1 MRLPDFW
8 TGLLFAA
15 LGVAI
20 AVYATT
26 FRVPAG
32 AASPR
37 IFPIVIGSIMVL
49 AGVLI
54 AIRGLKDIGAFESHE
69 WMKSPR
75 RIALVCYIP
84 VAVIAFILLA
94 PSLGTIF
101 MAIIIVTVHA
111 FIYGLRLLPAIAV
124 GLVAGVGIPLI
135 FVNILSVPLPVGI
148 IEGLI

>member
-37 IFPIVIGSIMVL
+37 LFPIIIGSIMVF
-49 AGVLI
+49 AGVLV
-54 AIRGLKDIGAFESHE
+54 AIRGFKDIGAFQTHE
-69 WMKSPR
+69 WMRSPR
-75 RIALVCYIP
+75 KIALVCYIP
-84 VAVIAFILLA
+84 IAVIAFILLA
-94 PSLGTIF
+94 PSLGTILT
-101 MAIIIVTVHA
+101 ATIIVTVHA
-111 FIYGLRLLPAIAV
+111 FIYGLRPFSAIAV
-124 GLVAGVGIPLI
+124 GVIAGVGVPAI
-135 FVNILSVPLPVGI
+135 FVKFLSVPLPVGI
-148 IEGLI
+148 IESFI